1 MKSLW
6 LHALLLCFGW
16 AIALS
21 ASATTSLFEIT
32 KDDRRILLGGTIHLL
47 HPDEFPLP
55 QAFYAAYDE
64 ADALYLEADLAA
76 IEDPAF
82 TQQLMQIM
90 LYPPG
95 QTLDSELSP
104 EVWQALT
111 EYSKAHQFPVQQFVG
126 FDPAF
131 VSMVMTVM
139 AAQQNGIEEGVD
151 TYFMSKAAE
160 DGLPMGYL
168 ETPKQVLDYMR
179 TLAGQDG
186 DEIIEAT
193 LNDLERFDEM
203 MTSMV
208 SAWKQGDMKTLDRDL
223 GGPMREQAPDMYQ
236 TILIDRNQAW
246 MPIIEGLFD
255 DDSVEL
261 VLVGAL
267 HLAGDDSLLSAL
279 KQKGYSVEPY
289 TASSSAP

>member
-1 MKSLW
+1 MKRFW
-6 LHALLLCFGW
+6 LHPLILIFGW
-16 AIALS
+16 FIALS
-21 ASATTSLFEIT
+21 APAATSLYEVA

-64 ADALYLEADLAA
+64 ADALYLEADLVA

-111 EYSKAHQFPVQQFVG
+111 EYAEAHQFPVQQFVG

-131 VSMVMTVM
+131 VSMIMTVM

-151 TYFMSKAAE
+151 TYFMAKARQ
-160 DGLPMGYL
+160 DDLPMGYL
-168 ETPKQVLDYMR
+168 ETPEQVLGYMR

-193 LNDLERFDEM
+193 LNDLERFDELM
-203 MTSMV
+203 ASMV
-208 SAWKQGDMKTLDRDL
+208 SAWKRGDMETLDRDM
-223 GGPMREQAPDMYQ
+223 GAPMREQAPEMYQ
-236 TILIDRNQAW
+236 TLLIDRNQSW
-246 MPIIEGLFD
+246 LPIIEGLFD
-255 DDSVEL
+255 DDPVEL

-267 HLAGDDSLLSAL
+267 HLAGKGSLLEAL
-279 KQKGYSVEPY
+279 EQNGYSVRPY
-289 TASSSAP
+289 THTP